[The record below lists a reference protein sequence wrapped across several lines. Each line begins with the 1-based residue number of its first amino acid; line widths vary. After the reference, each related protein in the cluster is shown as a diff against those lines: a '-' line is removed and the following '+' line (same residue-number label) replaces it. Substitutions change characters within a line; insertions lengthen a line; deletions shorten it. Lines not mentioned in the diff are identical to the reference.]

1 MNSGTQRPP
10 ALLRAL
16 WSPAGML
23 VLAGVL
29 RLAFD
34 LTKRNAYSFGD
45 TADYEAIALQML
57 GKGPAPGAALARA
70 PLFPAVM
77 ALGFLLGGLKNY
89 AFCRLLELPFGIAL
103 VGVVMRIA
111 ARVGDRR
118 TMLFAGLAAAVAPTL
133 VFTSSMLY
141 PTSLYSLMLACATL
155 GALALAAKPGA
166 RVAVGTGVALAL
178 GWLTDAVFIAP
189 AAAIALWLLVQL
201 RTGGRPLA
209 RALAQVGLTAALV
222 VGPWLAYRQV
232 TAARPEITAAKAQWV
247 LFTVRT
253 DPAFDQ
259 ARWVELP
266 PGTTFHPR
274 STGAFVRSELA
285 LLARQPVAYVHDVA
299 WEFVHFF
306 APLPDRIQTHNE
318 YNQPA
323 VLMVG
328 AVYFT
333 PVLLL
338 AIIGLVRGPGRRRHR
353 ALLALVVLA
362 TATFYAFFFT
372 QTRYRIPVE
381 PQLIVLAAV
390 GLVGLWTARAGSP
403 AEG

>member
-1 MNSGTQRPP
+1 VNATPRRPN
-10 ALLRAL
+10 ALASAL
-16 WSPAGML
+16 GSPAGL
-23 VLAGVL
+23 VLLAALL

-34 LTKRNAYSFGD
+34 LTKRNMYAFGD
-45 TADYEAIALQML
+45 TADYEAVALQML
-57 GKGPAPGAALARA
+57 GKGPAPGPALARA

-77 ALGFLLGGLKNY
+77 ALGFVLGGLKNY

-103 VGVVMRIA
+103 VDAVMRIA
-111 ARVGDRR
+111 ARIGDRR
-118 TMLFAGLAAAVAPTL
+118 TVLFAGLAAALAPTL

-141 PTSLYSLMLACATL
+141 PTSLYSLLLAWATL
-155 GALALAAKPGA
+155 GALSLAGRPHA
-166 RVAVGTGVALAL
+166 RAAVGTGVALAL

-189 AAAIALWLLVQL
+189 AAAIGLWLLVQL

-209 RALAQVGLTAALV
+209 RALAQVGLTAALI
-222 VGPWLAYRQV
+222 VGPWLVYRHV
-232 TAARPEITAAKAQWV
+232 TATRPEITAAKAQWV

-285 LLARQPVAYVHDVA
+285 LLAREPVAYVHDVA

-306 APLPDRIQTHNE
+306 APMPDRIQTHNE
-318 YNQPA
+318 YNQPW

-333 PVLLL
+333 PVLAL
-338 AIIGLVRGPGRRRHR
+338 AIVGLVRGPGRRRHR
-353 ALLALVVLA
+353 ALLAMVVLA

-381 PQLIVLAAV
+381 PQLILLAAL
-390 GLVGLWTARAGSP
+390 GLAGLWPARAGSS
-403 AEG
+403 AGN